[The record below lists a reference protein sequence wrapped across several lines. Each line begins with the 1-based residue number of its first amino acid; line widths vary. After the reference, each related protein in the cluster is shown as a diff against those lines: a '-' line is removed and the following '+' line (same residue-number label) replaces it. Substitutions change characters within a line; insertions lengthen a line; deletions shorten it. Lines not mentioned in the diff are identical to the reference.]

1 MREFVINNTPER
13 SLMVASGKQWYA
25 MSTIGSLET
34 SGQDLNSCRKSIS
47 AFTY

>member
-13 SLMVASGKQWYA
+13 SLMGTSVKQWYA

-34 SGQDLNSCRKSIS
+34 SGQDLN
-47 AFTY
+47 